1 MTIFLATYASSIKI
15 STPKIS
21 DNWFRTANKTFS
33 EDYIYFYDYNSNDN
47 LDNADDDVYYDK
59 LIMACTF
66 KETLMTYRAD
76 FESGC
81 PSSGYSLTSNGLCH
95 TFNGIE
101 ASNLLKPKWKY
112 TEIITAFK
120 NIFEEFQTPKMTFRG
135 IGDSE
140 GNLLIK
146 SLID

>member
-1 MTIFLATYASSIKI
+1 M
-15 STPKIS
+15 
-21 DNWFRTANKTFS
+21 
-33 EDYIYFYDYNSNDN
+33 DYLYLYDDNSNG
-47 LDNADDDVYYDK
+47 DVYYDK

-81 PSSGYSLTSNGLCH
+81 PSSSYSLTSNGLCH

-101 ASNLLKPKWKY
+101 ASNLLKPEWKH

-120 NIFEEFQTPKMTFRG
+120 KMAIEFRK
-135 IGDSE
+135 E
-140 GNLLIK
+140 YK
-146 SLID
+146 SLKQHYDFVQIYY